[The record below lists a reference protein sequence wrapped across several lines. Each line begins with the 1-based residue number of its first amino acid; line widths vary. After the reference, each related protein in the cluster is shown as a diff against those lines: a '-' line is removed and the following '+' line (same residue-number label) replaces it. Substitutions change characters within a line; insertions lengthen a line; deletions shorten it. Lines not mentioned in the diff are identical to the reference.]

1 MKTTKT
7 IITTVRIKTAT
18 EALLFILMMFELKTR
33 CFSTA
38 IIIGVIGVLSLLT
51 ENCWKDVKIKKTDE
65 QRIIV
70 LKLLNH
76 FSRVKRRLKKYKLK
90 NSSFNKACI
99 LFSSCES
106 RKSLQTME
114 RDKEGTIIINGC
126 KDGCKQIGD
135 K

>member
-1 MKTTKT
+1 M
-7 IITTVRIKTAT
+7 
-18 EALLFILMMFELKTR
+18 
-33 CFSTA
+33 
-38 IIIGVIGVLSLLT
+38 
-51 ENCWKDVKIKKTDE
+51 KIKKTDE

-76 FSRVKRRLKKYKLK
+76 FSRVKQKLKKYKLK